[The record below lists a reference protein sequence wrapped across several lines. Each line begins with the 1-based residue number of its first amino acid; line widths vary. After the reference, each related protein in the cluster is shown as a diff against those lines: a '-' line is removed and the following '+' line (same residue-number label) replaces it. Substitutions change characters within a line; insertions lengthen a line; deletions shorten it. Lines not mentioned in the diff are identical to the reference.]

1 MKRNQNKFL
10 SLSFSPKSK
19 LKLIFGRRN
28 ELVLI
33 FGRRNEL
40 VLHYSHTDF
49 GVEGDGGQGRE
60 EKIYPCLMS
69 EFPKSFHIHC
79 LI

>member
-28 ELVLI
+28 ELVL
-33 FGRRNEL
+33 
-40 VLHYSHTDF
+40 HYSHTDF
-49 GVEGDGGQGRE
+49 GVEGNGGQGRE

-69 EFPKSFHIHC
+69 ELPKSFHIHC